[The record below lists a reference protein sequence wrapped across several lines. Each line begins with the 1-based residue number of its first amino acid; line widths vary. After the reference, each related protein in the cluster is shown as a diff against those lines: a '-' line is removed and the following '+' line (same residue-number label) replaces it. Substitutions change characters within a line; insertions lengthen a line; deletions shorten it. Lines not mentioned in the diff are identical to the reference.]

1 MRATVDL
8 LGETFNL
15 ELDAHSYVDG
25 GRVAITAV
33 CDDGERFGTV
43 TVNEP
48 GADLGP
54 GEVLVK
60 TWTENVWVRQL
71 LELLPGHFRDTGR
84 RVSCG
89 HSRAEV
95 WEFNQEGGLR

>member
-25 GRVAITAV
+25 GRVAITAATTR
-33 CDDGERFGTV
+33 GERFGTV